1 MVGMVSRFEKV
12 WEHGDGSAS
21 SGEGGDSSPFDLRQR
36 IPERVRRLCGG
47 VKPDEL
53 VDEVCTTGNG
63 GADNDMLFEVG
74 HKGDGSVLRNFDK
87 EAEGFG
93 DFIEVGSGD
102 AA

>member
-21 SGEGGDSSPFDLRQR
+21 SREGGDSSPFDLRQR

-53 VDEVCTTGNG
+53 VDEVCTTGN
-63 GADNDMLFEVG
+63 AAPTTTCFL
-74 HKGDGSVLRNFDK
+74 KLAIK
-87 EAEGFG
+87 EMVQF
-93 DFIEVGSGD
+93 
-102 AA
+102 